1 MERWIEVGWACFG
14 LEITID
20 TSKQMSR
27 GRAAG
32 TAGDS
37 AALFHFNSPMGV
49 RAAARYRSLPP
60 LPPMVARLGM
70 IYEAIIGEIAKL
82 VPEQSFIRQLSHM
95 SEPLH
100 AFVREKTG
108 S

>member
-1 MERWIEVGWACFG
+1 MG
-14 LEITID
+14 
-20 TSKQMSR
+20 SKQMSR
-27 GRAAG
+27 AG
-32 TAGDS
+32 QLPAGDS